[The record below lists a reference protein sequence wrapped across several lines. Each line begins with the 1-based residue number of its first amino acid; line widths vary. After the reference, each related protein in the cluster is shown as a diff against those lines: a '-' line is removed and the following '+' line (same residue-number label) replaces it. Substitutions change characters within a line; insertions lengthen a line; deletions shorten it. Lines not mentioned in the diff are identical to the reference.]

1 MDVLEFRDRI
11 MQHIMEMYPESREYA
26 YTPEDIAGIEKL
38 RDEKFMTWD
47 WNFGTSPHYDFS
59 KMIRTE
65 GGSIEFHFNVKK
77 GLITDMR
84 IFGDFFHKN
93 DIEEIEKSLVG
104 VNHEHEAIAQ
114 TLSKFDFNSYFK
126 NIKLNEFVDGM
137 FWGQKDINTAKWVKR
152 WPIVEVQSM
161 TVDVKTQFPSLIEE
175 ATIQQKET
183 YFTSLKLYY
192 WIIKLIFVMKNTSF
206 LLFFTQ

>member
-1 MDVLEFRDRI
+1 
-11 MQHIMEMYPESREYA
+11 
-26 YTPEDIAGIEKL
+26 
-38 RDEKFMTWD
+38 
-47 WNFGTSPHYDFS
+47 
-59 KMIRTE
+59 
-65 GGSIEFHFNVKK
+65 
-77 GLITDMR
+77 MR

-161 TVDVKTQFPSLIEE
+161 TVVVKTQFQSLIEE

-192 WIIKLIFVMKNTSF
+192 WIIKLVFVMKNTSF